1 MSSACVSVE
10 DAITT
15 ARIASSPSAAST
27 ERTSARYLEASST
40 AASRSTST
48 TYLSLARARSRA
60 MLAAW
65 IVPMRPAPNNA
76 TSIMVPPLSALE
88 HPLVSRIVLEMPFAL
103 RSGHHIEIV
112 GSVAVRHDDRMIAP
126 WNHDDVVIL
135 DGERLV
141 QVAIVGVDALEGE
154 ALRRIEPVI
163 IGFLERALDWEI
175 VGVVLVR
182 RITGRVAAGR
192 DDLHHQQMI
201 RWLRLRK
208 NVTDKTLIEPFSAR
222 KALHRRRLD
231 QPRRDMAA
239 AGGAGNADIGVGERN
254 DAEELRTS

>member
-48 TYLSLARARSRA
+48 TYLSLAR
-60 MLAAW
+60 
-65 IVPMRPAPNNA
+65 
-76 TSIMVPPLSALE
+76 
-88 HPLVSRIVLEMPFAL
+88 
-103 RSGHHIEIV
+103 
-112 GSVAVRHDDRMIAP
+112 
-126 WNHDDVVIL
+126 
-135 DGERLV
+135 ERLG
-141 QVAIVGVDALEGE
+141 QVATFRVDALEGE

-208 NVTDKTLIEPFSAR
+208 NVTDETLI
-222 KALHRRRLD
+222 
-231 QPRRDMAA
+231 
-239 AGGAGNADIGVGERN
+239 
-254 DAEELRTS
+254 